1 VFEAL
6 YVLQAVLQRGK
17 AGCAIVTL
25 RLHFAVE
32 SVDES
37 EGNAGIVVERGADL
51 FVIVGRARLDD
62 VFAERAQHGDFADVA
77 VEGSYVGIEVVVFAR
92 ACPDTD

>member
-1 VFEAL
+1 MGTIYAFQATNSISTCASFGSAL
-6 YVLQAVLQRGK
+6 TK

-62 VFAERAQHGDFADVA
+62 VFAERAQH
-77 VEGSYVGIEVVVFAR
+77 
-92 ACPDTD
+92 